1 MIKGEN
7 ISKKYSEAPVVK
19 NVDIELKEGSIYGL
33 IGPNG
38 AGKTTTIR
46 QLLGFTNATSGKC
59 SIFGMD
65 TRTNNQELQSRIGY
79 LPGETAFFDYMT
91 GEEFLEF
98 MSQMRGGI
106 SDTRKHELLRY
117 FELDPSNYIRKMSK
131 GMKQKVALV
140 AAFMHDPAVYIL
152 DEPTSGLDPLMQR
165 KFIDLIL
172 AEKKRGKTI
181 LMSSHMFEEVE
192 RTCDRAA
199 IIKEGRIV
207 ALDQIDLLKQNLR
220 KSYFVTLQNQED
232 VRRLLDSSLETK
244 QIDSHKVEIFVGQD
258 INSLV
263 QVLQGFNILGLDT
276 SAQSLEQIFIK
287 YYGEEQDV

>member
-1 MIKGEN
+1 
-7 ISKKYSEAPVVK
+7 
-19 NVDIELKEGSIYGL
+19 
-33 IGPNG
+33 
-38 AGKTTTIR
+38 
-46 QLLGFTNATSGKC
+46 
-59 SIFGMD
+59 
-65 TRTNNQELQSRIGY
+65 
-79 LPGETAFFDYMT
+79 
-91 GEEFLEF
+91 
-98 MSQMRGGI
+98 
-106 SDTRKHELLRY
+106 
-117 FELDPSNYIRKMSK
+117 
-131 GMKQKVALV
+131 
-140 AAFMHDPAVYIL
+140 
-152 DEPTSGLDPLMQR
+152 
-165 KFIDLIL
+165 
-172 AEKKRGKTI
+172 
-181 LMSSHMFEEVE
+181 MSSHMFEEVE

-207 ALDQIDLLKQNLR
+207 ALDQIDILKQNLR